1 MIYSITHNRSS
12 DIGCTIVHGGESSV
26 VWAAMMVDSVPQQA
40 GRTTFKTV
48 NTKIEASRSALHEYQ
63 IPTALFLIIFI
74 RREITAL
81 CALLCQLRTK

>member
-1 MIYSITHNRSS
+1 MICRITHSRSR
-12 DIGCTIVHGGESSV
+12 DMGCTILHGGESSA

-40 GRTTFKTV
+40 GRTTYKTV

-63 IPTALFLIIFI
+63 TPTDLSLKIFI

-81 CALLCQLRTK
+81 CALLCQLLTK